1 MAGEVTTPSSNGSD
15 IGAPTDKE
23 LTWQNLCLAILLC
36 ILITVTVVSDLCL
49 PRIWSK
55 FGVAGSK
62 VKLIL
67 CLIKQNDMET

>member
-36 ILITVTVVSDLCL
+36 ILIAVTVVSAFAVVMF
-49 PRIWSK
+49 I
-55 FGVAGSK
+55 FHGSGRNLVLGK
-62 VKLIL
+62 
-67 CLIKQNDMET
+67 